1 MGTTQLYTSR
11 SVLDYTKANF
21 TAVRSELSRI
31 SWTEVLQGN
40 TEQKWAV
47 FKGILDDQ
55 ISRHMPRKITVEGQ
69 KRKPQWLSYKAVKLV
84 KRKHQLY
91 AKYKN
96 CKHPAYMRAARD
108 ANIEIRRSKRRFET
122 KLAANIKDDVKSF
135 YAYVS
140 SKRKAK
146 PRVGPIVTKN
156 GDMVSSPSCIAG
168 LLNDY
173 FSSVFTKEKTRFL
186 PNSEKLTC

>member
-1 MGTTQLYTSR
+1 M
-11 SVLDYTKANF
+11 
-21 TAVRSELSRI
+21 RSELSTI

-55 ISRHMPRKITVEGQ
+55 ISRHIPRKIIIEGP

-122 KLAANIKDDVKSF
+122 KL
-135 YAYVS
+135 
-140 SKRKAK
+140 
-146 PRVGPIVTKN
+146 
-156 GDMVSSPSCIAG
+156 
-168 LLNDY
+168 
-173 FSSVFTKEKTRFL
+173 
-186 PNSEKLTC
+186 

>member
-1 MGTTQLYTSR
+1 MLQLTQKKHSLLDLIFTSDPDMIDSVNALGTFGSSDHNMLQWDIKVGTTQLYTSR
-11 SVLDYTKANF
+11 SVLDYTKGNF
-21 TAVRSELSRI
+21 TAMRSELSRI
-31 SWTEVLQGN
+31 SWIEVLQGN

-55 ISRHMPRKITVEGQ
+55 ISRHIPRKIIAEGQ

-108 ANIEIRRSKRRFET
+108 ANI
-122 KLAANIKDDVKSF
+122 
-135 YAYVS
+135 
-140 SKRKAK
+140 KA
-146 PRVGPIVTKN
+146 
-156 GDMVSSPSCIAG
+156 
-168 LLNDY
+168 
-173 FSSVFTKEKTRFL
+173 F
-186 PNSEKLTC
+186 